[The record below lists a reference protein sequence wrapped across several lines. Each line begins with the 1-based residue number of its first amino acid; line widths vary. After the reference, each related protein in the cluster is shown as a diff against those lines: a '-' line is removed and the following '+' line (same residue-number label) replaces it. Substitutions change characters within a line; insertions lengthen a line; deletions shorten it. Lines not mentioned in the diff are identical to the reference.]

1 MINLEKTI
9 QQLKNNAAI
18 IRAFVQPIAPEQA
31 DWKPDPESWSIKEVM
46 DHLYNEERLDFRK
59 HLKEMLSDPPQPWGK
74 SQPQD
79 WVSGDRCTQVLQDF
93 LAERES
99 SLDWL
104 GRLKEPDWEVTSKIT
119 FGPSNEAFILSAGDV
134 LASWV
139 AHDFLHIRQL
149 NELLYAHQAQASSPH
164 SVRYAGDW

>member
-18 IRAFVQPIAPEQA
+18 ILATVQPIPAEQA
-31 DWKPDPESWSIKEVM
+31 DWKPNAETWSIKEVM

-79 WVSGDRCTQVLQDF
+79 WISGERYLEVLQDF

-104 GRLKEPDWEVTSKIT
+104 GMLKEPDWEVISKISL
-119 FGPSNEAFILSAGDV
+119 GPSNETFTLSAGDV
-134 LASWV
+134 LVSWV

-149 NELLYAHQAQASSPH
+149 NELLYAYQAQASSPY